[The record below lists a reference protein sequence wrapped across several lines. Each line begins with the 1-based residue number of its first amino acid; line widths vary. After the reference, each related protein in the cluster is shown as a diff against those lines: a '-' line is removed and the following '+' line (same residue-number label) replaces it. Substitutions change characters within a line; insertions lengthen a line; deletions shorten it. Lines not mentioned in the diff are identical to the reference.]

1 MSFRLNDNRPSGYKG
16 SIERPYDYP
25 YDPNREFGGRGR
37 ISDYPRPRPRNED
50 HLTRPNGRYGD

>member
-25 YDPNREFGGRGR
+25 YDPNREFGGRER
-37 ISDYPRPRPRNED
+37 ISDYPRPRHQQED
-50 HLTRPNGRYGD
+50 HYSGTKGGRGD

>member
-37 ISDYPRPRPRNED
+37 ISDYPRPQQEFYYPASSKGG
-50 HLTRPNGRYGD
+50 HGD